1 MSSQVQKTR
10 GLDLLLKME
19 NHIKS
24 RIQHYER
31 SELVLH
37 FELPKVHFKNAKND
51 KSKAFGQTVLPDRS
65 LFNRT
70 KIVEKAKIQKFRC
83 DILSD
88 FQTLCCPVGKIIS
101 KLDEFSFFIP
111 FPFFFCC
118 PFSLEILHHFIGD

>member
-10 GLDLLLKME
+10 GLDLLLKIE

-51 KSKAFGQTVLPDRS
+51 KSKDTYLTIG
-65 LFNRT
+65 
-70 KIVEKAKIQKFRC
+70 IVNYYH
-83 DILSD
+83 L
-88 FQTLCCPVGKIIS
+88 V
-101 KLDEFSFFIP
+101 
-111 FPFFFCC
+111 
-118 PFSLEILHHFIGD
+118 